1 MDDGNILLVID
12 TTGFRVHRSILSLHS
27 EVFQDMFSIPG
38 MEGHSELIDGLP
50 VVRLLD
56 DDPFELIRAGYDV
69 INRFVRPRL
78 RESTRES

>member
-12 TTGFRVHRSILSLHS
+12 TTSFRVHRSILSLHS
-27 EVFQDMFSIPG
+27 EVFKHMFSIPG

-56 DDPFELIRAGYDV
+56 DDPFELGLFLEALYDGMRQV
-69 INRFVRPRL
+69 PCPPC
-78 RESTRES
+78 